1 MVTTSMLSVTY
12 LLRGGNH
19 GLFEK
24 NVLNGAVIVN
34 MKIALELRRKRN
46 WRLDK
51 PQF

>member
-24 NVLNGAVIVN
+24 
-34 MKIALELRRKRN
+34 MYFMEL
-46 WRLDK
+46 L
-51 PQF
+51 